1 MITIREETPFDV
13 APREA
18 LLDAAFGEARFAKT
32 AERLREQ
39 RLAADGLSF
48 VACADG
54 RLVGTVRLWNV
65 AAGRGRPALL
75 LGPITVDA
83 DFRSHGIGAELM
95 HHALAQAGELG
106 HRAVLLVGDAPYY
119 SRFGF
124 TTAATGALTL
134 PGPYARERFLAR
146 ELTPGALAG
155 AHGLVSPTGI
165 RVAKAAPKRR
175 FRAVAGNDTT
185 LATRAA

>member
-18 LLDAAFGEARFAKT
+18 LLDASFGAARFAKT

-39 RLAADGLSF
+39 RRAADGLSL

-54 RLVGTVRLWNV
+54 RLIGTVRLWNV

-75 LGPITVDA
+75 LGPLAVDA
-83 DFRSHGIGAELM
+83 DFRDCGIGAELTRC
-95 HHALAQAGELG
+95 ALAKANELG
-106 HRAVLLVGDAPYY
+106 HRAILLVGDAPYY

-124 TTAATGALTL
+124 TTQGTSALTL
-134 PGPYARERFLAR
+134 PGPFARERFLAH
-146 ELTPGALAG
+146 ELVPGALAG
-155 AHGLVSPTGI
+155 AHGLVSATGT
-165 RVAKAAPKRR
+165 RLAKSAKPAR
-175 FRAVAGNDTT
+175 FRAVPGNDRQQ
-185 LATRAA
+185 APRAA